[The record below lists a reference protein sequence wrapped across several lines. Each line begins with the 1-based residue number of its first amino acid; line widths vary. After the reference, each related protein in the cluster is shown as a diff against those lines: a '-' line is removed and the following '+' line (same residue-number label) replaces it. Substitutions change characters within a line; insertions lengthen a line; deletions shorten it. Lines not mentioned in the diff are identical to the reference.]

1 MDQERIGK
9 WIALLRK
16 EKKLTQEQLAERLG
30 VSNRSVSRWEN
41 GRSMPDFSLLWDIA
55 GELDV
60 TVSELLNGKRMEKEA
75 NTEVLGSMN
84 VLLAWSGRE
93 KQNKAKKLGG
103 YFGTGLVCLLLALG
117 QSQFGILSVLF
128 SDGVDGLLTG
138 IFAALGVI
146 LELAGFA
153 CNRQNALLTQ
163 KEIELLSRMQEVS
176 R

>member
-84 VLLAWSGRE
+84 VLLAWSGR
-93 KQNKAKKLGG
+93 
-103 YFGTGLVCLLLALG
+103 
-117 QSQFGILSVLF
+117 
-128 SDGVDGLLTG
+128 
-138 IFAALGVI
+138 
-146 LELAGFA
+146 
-153 CNRQNALLTQ
+153 
-163 KEIELLSRMQEVS
+163 
-176 R
+176 